1 MFFDIIRSTLC
12 PFNKIETFIPKV
24 GKILDV
30 GCGNGIF
37 CELLIKKSM
46 KRRVIGI
53 DPSDHKIKLAK
64 QKIEGVKNI
73 QFKKSFLK
81 DINGYFNC
89 ISVIDVLYLFSPN
102 EKIKLLK
109 KANQLLKK
117 NGSLILVEVSS
128 EPRFLYNLIKLE
140 EYFMVKTL
148 KYTYSKTRDLF
159 FQPNSQYIKLLKEAG
174 FKNIKTENIQGISP
188 YPKHILFIG
197 YK

>member
-1 MFFDIIRSTLC
+1 MLFDIIRSSLC
-12 PFNKIETFIPKV
+12 PFDKIETFIPKV

-37 CELLIKKSM
+37 CELLIKKSL
-46 KRRVIGI
+46 KRQVIGI
-53 DPSDHKIKLAK
+53 DPSAQKIKLAK

-89 ISVIDVLYLFSPN
+89 ISVIDVLYLFSPK
-102 EKIKLLK
+102 EKVKFLK
-109 KANQLLKK
+109 KTNQLLKK
-117 NGSLILVEVSS
+117 DGSLVLVEVSS
-128 EPRFLYNLIKLE
+128 EPKFLYNLIKLE
-140 EYFMVKTL
+140 EYLMVKIL
-148 KYTYSKTRDLF
+148 KYTYSQTRNLF
-159 FQPNSQYIKLLKEAG
+159 FQPNSQYIKLLKGAG
-174 FKNIKTENIQGISP
+174 FKNIKTKNIQGTNP